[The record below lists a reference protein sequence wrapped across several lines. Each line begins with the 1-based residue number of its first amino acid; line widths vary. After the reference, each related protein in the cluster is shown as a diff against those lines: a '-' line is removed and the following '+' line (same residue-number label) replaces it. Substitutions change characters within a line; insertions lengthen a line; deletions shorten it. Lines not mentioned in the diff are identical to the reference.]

1 MEGTSSLPQPNP
13 KTTVLGAQEA
23 GRAGREGLDP
33 VRACRP
39 APGHHGDPVRAGISA
54 LMSQKW
60 HGQDTEWLSDLSKV
74 TQLELLGWGSWDL
87 NTSF

>member
-1 MEGTSSLPQPNP
+1 M
-13 KTTVLGAQEA
+13 LGAQEA
-23 GRAGREGLDP
+23 GRMGGEGLDP
-33 VRACRP
+33 VRAWRL
-39 APGHHGDPVRAGISA
+39 APGHHGDPVRAGTSA

-60 HGQDTEWLSDLSKV
+60 HGQDPERLSDLSKV